1 MKTLLSTLLFSSLLL
16 TACGQNGF
24 QTLNPTATSDNGS
37 QGTGDNNGSGDGGG
51 TSNPAT
57 WEKVEM
63 NGYPTGGTNAGQLV
77 IYIDKANQSL
87 LLVLP
92 IPVLFPIIAP
102 IPVPDLE
109 GAYVTSHQNAQGGT
123 SLAVNVPLRHL
134 IRDGE
139 FGQNERLPNGD
150 PLPFVPSGELPGFA
164 IQFPQQ
170 QDYRLHLYI
179 GVNVAAAFVELPD
192 FGLPF
197 GATFPVKNAEK
208 TKTVG
213 AIGYV
218 VPKGTYNGGLYL
230 AAQIPDEL
238 AAVIDDL
245 IRW

>member
-1 MKTLLSTLLFSSLLL
+1 MKTLFPVLIFCSILL
-16 TACGQNGF
+16 TGCGKNGF
-24 QTLNPTATSDNGS
+24 QSIAPTGSDSNGG
-37 QGTGDNNGSGDGGG
+37 QGTDGGTGGGSGGE
-51 TSNPAT
+51 TPPT

-87 LLVLP
+87 LMVLP
-92 IPVLFPIIAP
+92 IPMLFPVYAP
-102 IPVPDLE
+102 IPIPDLE
-109 GAYVTSHQNAQGGT
+109 GAYLASYTDAQGGT

-134 IRDGE
+134 VRDGE
-139 FGQNERLPNGD
+139 FGANERLPNGD
-150 PLPFVPSGELPGFA
+150 PLPYVPSGELPGFA
-164 IQFPQQ
+164 IQFPHSNTHKI
-170 QDYRLHLYI
+170 HLYI

-197 GATFPVKNAEK
+197 GATFPVKNAAK

-218 VPKGTYNGGLYL
+218 TPKGAFAGGVYL